1 MQLFIDGMLAGVQW
15 PFPVIFTGGVNPA
28 LWYPVVGIDAF
39 ELREYE
45 IDITPFLPLLCDGQS
60 HTFEMKVV
68 GLDEDWNATARLSK
82 GVESNWVLSG
92 KIFIWRDED
101 EGAVTTGSIPQLSI
115 EDPTIA
121 VTRHITTNSTGSN
134 ETLSYSTSIQRHL
147 SISSSLTTASGTI
160 EVSWTQTLN
169 HTDIGQFLNFGN
181 IQSNIITTA
190 GRDTSLLGDATGFVR
205 SYSYPLFA
213 NSSFMDLGNG
223 SNCFI
228 ATLSRSKL
236 VNMTGQ
242 AVYATGLQPFAAL
255 PLTRQVSLKAQ
266 GTTYANIQSGNATRF
281 IAPIGN
287 SNASFASGSTSQSV
301 RLGAKSAAGELGMM
315 PDTELYF
322 RGVAAFN
329 GTLRE
334 SEERIG
340 GQGVSRTGNLN
351 ATSTGNELE
360 GEQVGDM
367 IQRSSLPFSKFGN

>member
-1 MQLFIDGMLAGVQW
+1 MQLYIDGMLAGVQW

-28 LWYPVVGIDAF
+28 LWYPIVGIDAF

-45 IDITPFLPLLCDGQS
+45 IDITPFLPLLCDGHS

-68 GLDEDWNATARLSK
+68 GLDENGNVTARLSTEV
-82 GVESNWVLSG
+82 GSNWVLSG
-92 KIFIWRDED
+92 KIFIWQDELGD
-101 EGAVTTGSIPQLSI
+101 SVTTGSSPKLEIG
-115 EDPTIA
+115 EPTIA

-181 IQSNIITTA
+181 IQSNTITTT

-213 NSSFMDLGNG
+213 NSSFRDLSNG
-223 SNCFI
+223 SNSFN

-236 VNMTGQ
+236 VNMTGK
-242 AVYATGLQPFAAL
+242 ALYATGLQPFAAL

-281 IAPIGN
+281 IAPNGN

-301 RLGAKSAAGELGMM
+301 RLGAKSGAGELGMM

-322 RGVAAFN
+322 RGVAAVN

-334 SEERIG
+334 NEERIG
-340 GQGVSRTGNLN
+340 RQGVSRNGNLSL
-351 ATSTGNELE
+351 TRVGEVKSEDDVE
-360 GEQVGDM
+360 GTWLFDG
-367 IQRSSLPFSKFGN
+367 I